1 MSLDRIGRGGQY
13 RHHRQRRRS
22 REGTLPPWL
31 ISSAC
36 PRGCS
41 AVSLSLPGS
50 SPCRFIAFE
59 TEDNIDITS
68 DGSHRRQDQPRP
80 CHRDQYQGHILTDRG
95 FRSMLI
101 EILNSCPNLKVIKRH
116 VSCGALVL
124 PHSTLICERK
134 PVKAYRGSAWA
145 PCSPTRSQHYT
156 CIFRCG

>member
-1 MSLDRIGRGGQY
+1 MSLDRVGRGGQY
-13 RHHRQRRRS
+13 RYHRQRRRS
-22 REGTLPPWL
+22 QERTLPPWL

-68 DGSHRRQDQPRP
+68 DGSHRRQDQPRRY
-80 CHRDQYQGHILTDRG
+80 HRDQDQGHILTDRG

-101 EILNSCPNLKVIKRH
+101 ETLNSCPNLKVINVRKDQHRPRRRDR
-116 VSCGALVL
+116 CRRRI
-124 PHSTLICERK
+124 PDWWHSQQDARMMMRTRK
-134 PVKAYRGSAWA
+134 AK
-145 PCSPTRSQHYT
+145 TRSTTQ
-156 CIFRCG
+156 